1 MRIYYRY
8 MEKIIMET
16 PQEHDTKRR
25 PVNLTIRADI
35 LREAK
40 ALKLNA
46 SQSAEMGI
54 LAAIKKAREE
64 LWLKENVKALQAHNE
79 RIEKTGPLLTPPW
92 SRD

>member
-1 MRIYYRY
+1 
-8 MEKIIMET
+8 MET
-16 PQEHDTKRR
+16 LEEHDTKRR

-40 ALKLNA
+40 ALKLNT

-54 LAAIKKAREE
+54 LAAIKEAREAA
-64 LWLKENVKALQAHNE
+64 WLKENSKALQAHNE
-79 RIEKTGPLLTPPW
+79 RIEKTGPLLTPAW